1 MNSLDLMK
9 LVLLKPNSIKT
20 SFTNVGAI
28 VAVHKYIPGHYLQI
42 KNVLDD
48 LNSKTVAKSTESI
61 EKSISW
67 FDISMLK
74 ILYLGE
80 QKM

>member
-28 VAVHKYIPGHYLQI
+28 VAVQKYIPGHYLQI